1 MLNEWLL
8 ALARWLDTHEWS
20 TGLHES
26 LYVYAWVET
35 THVLT
40 LMLFLGMLIA
50 IDLRMLGVGFTN
62 IPASTMAARLDK
74 PMMIGFAVML
84 VTGFILFY
92 AIPVRT
98 TQSVWFRIKVV
109 LLIAAGVNAWLF
121 RGKMRASVGDWD
133 TSPRPPKRIRVGA
146 GLSLGLWA
154 GVVLCGRAI
163 AYDWFDCYR
172 EMPRWI
178 YWAAGCADEL
188 AALE

>member
-1 MLNEWLL
+1 LLNEWLL

-35 THVLT
+35 THVLA
-40 LMLFLGMLIA
+40 LMLFLGMLMA

-121 RGKMRASVGDWD
+121 RARCARRWVTGIRA
-133 TSPRPPKRIRVGA
+133 
-146 GLSLGLWA
+146 
-154 GVVLCGRAI
+154 RARRNVYVWER
-163 AYDWFDCYR
+163 ACH
-172 EMPRWI
+172 
-178 YWAAGCADEL
+178 
-188 AALE
+188 

>member
-35 THVLT
+35 THVLA

-133 TSPRPPKRIRVGA
+133 TSPRPPKRIRV
-146 GLSLGLWA
+146 
-154 GVVLCGRAI
+154 
-163 AYDWFDCYR
+163 
-172 EMPRWI
+172 
-178 YWAAGCADEL
+178 
-188 AALE
+188 